1 MAPANDFGYTCQKW
15 EESLD
20 FIENLNIR
28 TVKIR
33 NGIGVRKNEGFLSKL
48 VRFLK
53 K

>member
-1 MAPANDFGYTCQKW
+1 MAPANDFLLYLSEG

-33 NGIGVRKNEGFLSKL
+33 GIGVRKMKVF
-48 VRFLK
+48 
-53 K
+53 